1 MNRCVSGG
9 VVSGTGLKV
18 VKAFILDGSPQPP
31 MGWTDVDLAAGLH
44 VRPSSRRPSTRENE
58 CVHLPPLKDSE
69 LKILVEWGGGNR
81 LPRAGG
87 RVGSLHHDRNEAASS
102 S

>member
-1 MNRCVSGG
+1 VRVG
-9 VVSGTGLKV
+9 VVVSDTGLKV
-18 VKAFILDGSPQPP
+18 VKGVILDGSPQPP
-31 MGWTDVDLAAGLH
+31 MGWTDVDVATRLH

-58 CVHLPPLKDSE
+58 RVNLPPLKDSE

-81 LPRAGG
+81 LPRAGV